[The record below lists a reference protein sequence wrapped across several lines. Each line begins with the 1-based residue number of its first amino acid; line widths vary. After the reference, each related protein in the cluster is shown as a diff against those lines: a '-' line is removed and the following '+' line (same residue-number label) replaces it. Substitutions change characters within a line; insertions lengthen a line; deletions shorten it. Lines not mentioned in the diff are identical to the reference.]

1 MNKIKRLSLLFAAAG
16 IILIVLGAFLTAVKP
31 FNPYNDAVSDETLYF
46 SDVRELIVI
55 TGSLPIKVEYWDGES
70 CEVSCIGDLPLKTDI
85 DDTGTL
91 RLTQDDSFSL
101 SLFTRRKSSFGLTV
115 RLPRRT
121 YRRISLTSSS
131 GKAESEPIS
140 CETLEIATRSGDI
153 TLLGAD
159 DRAKIKTESGN
170 IRVGISALGGNM
182 EISGGS
188 GDVYLNLSQR
198 LSVCMEFATEKGC
211 CTAQGFSE
219 DYEKRRGDAVIIQ
232 NGGENLLK
240 ITTTTGNLTVN
251 KG

>member
-1 MNKIKRLSLLFAAAG
+1 MNKIRRLSLIFIFSGIFFIAIGLLFA
-16 IILIVLGAFLTAVKP
+16 VMTP
-31 FNPYNDAVSDETLYF
+31 FNPRNDAVSDETLYF
-46 SDVRELIVI
+46 SDVRELVII
-55 TGSLPIKVEYWDGES
+55 TGSLPVQVEYWDGES

-131 GKAESEPIS
+131 GNVESAPIS

-153 TLLGAD
+153 TLPGAD
-159 DRAKIKTESGN
+159 GRAKIKTESGN
-170 IRVGISALGGNM
+170 IRLGITALGENM

-188 GDVYLNLSQR
+188 GNISLTLSPR
-198 LSVCMEFATEKGC
+198 LSVCVQFLTENGA
-211 CTAQGFSE
+211 CTAE
-219 DYEKRRGDAVIIQ
+219 NYENRRGDAVIIQ

-240 ITTTTGNLTVN
+240 ITTTTGNLTID
-251 KG
+251 K